1 LTNFSSPPP
10 SVVPEKTEILYG
22 TENVLSS
29 LLQFLSKAK
38 GIDSCGDSKS
48 PSVAVEVDMYRKL
61 LVDIK
66 NKDIKV
72 RQVSEITKE
81 NIRYC
86 KELLKF
92 GYEIRHLDG
101 IKANFSV
108 SETEYLAT
116 AATLREAQPV
126 TQIIYSNVKDI
137 VEQQSYVFESFWNR
151 AVPAEI
157 RIKEIEEGIEFEK
170 TDVIQDPH
178 RIQKL
183 FIDMVKSTKHQV
195 LLILPTVNAFLREQ
209 RLGIIQLLIQAAT
222 ERDVNVRI
230 LTPTN
235 DVIENILK
243 STAASQDQEGE
254 KKRYFDLRSINTSS
268 DEMAVSTITIV
279 VVDNKESLVFEK
291 TDDTKENFI
300 EAVGL
305 ATYSNSKPTVM
316 SYVSIFKNLWNQ
328 VDLYEQLKVHDR
340 MQKEFIN
347 IASHEMKTPTQ
358 AIIGYADLM
367 QKHPEKSAEMMQA
380 MSRNAVRLQ
389 RLTNDILDVTRIDSQ
404 TLNLLKERF
413 DLDNLIADVVQDYVG
428 YVEKENQK
436 VKLLYNYG
444 HETND
449 PLPIEADKDR
459 IVQVISNLL
468 SNAIKFT
475 SKKEEGVISV
485 LAERKN
491 NKESIVSIKDTGEGL
506 NPEIKPRLF
515 TKFATRSFSGT
526 GLGLYISKSIV
537 EVHGGKMWA
546 ENNRDGKGATFT
558 FTLPLSNG
566 HSQQLSN
573 TSSNTSEGKESNRR
587 QVIKK

>member
-1 LTNFSSPPP
+1 LSTANTPTFGS
-10 SVVPEKTEILYG
+10 EKTEILYG
-22 TENVLSS
+22 TENVLG
-29 LLQFLSKAK
+29 LLQQFLSKAK
-38 GIDSCGDSKS
+38 RIDSCGDSKS
-48 PSVAVEVDMYRKL
+48 LSVAIEVDMYRKL

-66 NKDIKV
+66 NNDTKV
-72 RQVSEITKE
+72 RQVSELTKE
-81 NIRYC
+81 NICYC
-86 KELLKF
+86 KELLEF

-151 AVPAEI
+151 AVPAET
-157 RIKEIEEGIEFEK
+157 RIKEIEEGVAFEK
-170 TDVIQDPH
+170 TDIIQDPQS
-178 RIQKL
+178 IQKL
-183 FIDMVKSTKHQV
+183 FIDMVKSTKHQA
-195 LLILPTVNAFLREQ
+195 LLILPTVNAFLREE
-209 RLGIIQLLIQAAT
+209 RLGIIQLLIEAAA

-243 STAASQDQEGE
+243 NTAVPQDQKRE
-254 KKRYFDLRSINTSS
+254 KKRGFDLRSINTSS
-268 DEMAVSTITIV
+268 DETAVSTITIV
-279 VVDNKESLVFEK
+279 VIDNKQSLVFEK
-291 TDDTKENFI
+291 TDDTKENFV

-305 ATYSNSKPTVM
+305 ATFSNSKPTVM

-328 VDLYEQLKVHDR
+328 VDLYEQLKIHDR

-358 AIIGYADLM
+358 AIIGYSDLM
-367 QKHPEKSAEMMQA
+367 QKHPEKREEMLRA
-380 MSRNAVRLQ
+380 ISRNAVRLQ

-404 TLNLLKERF
+404 TLNLYKECF
-413 DLDNLIADVVQDYVG
+413 DLDNLIADVVQDYVS
-428 YVEKENQK
+428 YVEKENQNL
-436 VKLLYNYG
+436 KLLYNNG
-444 HETND
+444 NGTND

-459 IVQVISNLL
+459 IIQVISNLL

-485 LAERKN
+485 SAERKN
-491 NKESIVSIKDTGEGL
+491 NKEAIVSIKDTGEGI
-506 NPEIKPRLF
+506 NSEIEPRLF

-537 EVHGGKMWA
+537 EAQGGKMWA

-558 FTLPLSNG
+558 FTLPLSKRHNG
-566 HSQQLSN
+566 QS
-573 TSSNTSEGKESNRR
+573 SEGKESNRR
-587 QVIKK
+587 QVIKNE